1 MLLAWHRLERS
12 AGGAPNSSST
22 PAGGGSTGTPK
33 ARLSEACGSRSIS
46 NTRWPSAARPRPRAR
61 VVVVLPTP
69 PFWLATAQMRIGLL
83 LHCRGNGGA
92 DTAASRHRRQLHRCD
107 GGRGGVSRSCGGL
120 FGGAVVGGAG
130 GRIEALAK
138 WIHRM
143 RGVGQDDDH
152 HPAVAVAPLC
162 AVVLFARTELAIADH
177 RQPRRLHALVGEQV
191 HD

>member
-1 MLLAWHRLERS
+1 MLLAWHRPDRS

-46 NTRWPSAARPRPRAR
+46 STRWPSAARPRPRAR

-92 DTAASRHRRQLHRCD
+92 DAAASRHRWQRHRCD
-107 GGRGGVSRSCGGL
+107 GGGGCAGRRCGGL
-120 FGGAVVGGAG
+120 FGDGAAGGAG
-130 GRIEALAK
+130 GCVQALAERV
-138 WIHRM
+138 HRM

-152 HPAVAVAPLC
+152 HPAVAVAALC
-162 AVVLFARTELAIADH
+162 AVVLFARAEL
-177 RQPRRLHALVGEQV
+177 
-191 HD
+191 